1 MAEAII
7 ADSPEIPAPPR
18 RKRVLT
24 WPRLAAALA
33 GGLCLG
39 LAFPK
44 PGWAGLAWVGPGLL
58 LVGALGLPPG
68 ASFRYGW
75 FAGLVQF
82 LVTLRWLLHIPFP
95 AGAVAGW
102 LALSAYCAVYPGLW
116 LWLVL
121 RVNDLGRAALEP
133 GEGSFRRRAADF
145 SGRPWLTRLRQLLF
159 AACAWIAL
167 EMLLARFLTG
177 FPWALLG
184 LSQWQNAP
192 LIQVASVAG
201 PYGVSFLVVWFSVA
215 LAAAISG
222 VVQRPANRFG
232 WTADLRVP
240 LFTLLVVVGLG
251 FARIVRP
258 PAGTPDTLTL
268 ALVQPSIPQEVIWD
282 SAANPARF
290 DKVLQLSRQALAT
303 RPDLLLWPEGS
314 LPDITEEQ
322 LRAVTA
328 LLPDAGAWWI
338 FGSADAEPAPPGSDV
353 KWWQFNAA
361 FQFSPSGNYIATYRK
376 RRLVIFGEYIPFEHS
391 LPFLKWLTPIGASFA
406 SGDGP
411 GNFRLLRTNRP
422 AVNVSP
428 MICFEDVFPHHT
440 RAHVMPETDFVLELT
455 NNGWFG
461 ESGAQWQHAANA
473 AFRAVENGVPVVRC
487 TNNGLTGWFDEFGR
501 LHDLF
506 RTAEGSEYGAG
517 FLLTSVPVRTE
528 GGQRELTWYHA
539 RGDLFGFGCAAIAFA
554 GLLRAAR
561 GASFQ
566 RGKPW

>member
-1 MAEAII
+1 MVEA
-7 ADSPEIPAPPR
+7 APANPPEAPAPPPRTR
-18 RKRVLT
+18 RIAWL
-24 WPRLAAALA
+24 RLAAAVVA
-33 GGLCLG
+33 GALLG

-44 PGWAGLAWVGPGLL
+44 PGWAGLAWLGPGLL
-58 LVGALGLPPG
+58 FVGGLGLRPG
-68 ASFRYGW
+68 VAFRYGW
-75 FAGLVQF
+75 LAGFIQGLI
-82 LVTLRWLLHIPFP
+82 TLRWLLHIPFP

-102 LALSAYCAVYPGLW
+102 LALSAYCAVYPALW

-121 RVNDLGRAALEP
+121 RVNALGGASGGNGAA
-133 GEGSFRRRAADF
+133 GFRPQAAEF
-145 SGRPWLTRLRQLLF
+145 VGRPWFTRVRQLLF
-159 AACAWIAL
+159 AAAAWVAL

-201 PYGVSFLVVWFSVA
+201 PYGVSFLVVWCSVA
-215 LAAAISG
+215 LAAAGLG
-222 VVQRPANRFG
+222 VALRPANRFG
-232 WTADLRVP
+232 WAADLRVP
-240 LFTLLVVVGLG
+240 LFTLLAVVGLG
-251 FARIVRP
+251 FARIVRSA
-258 PAGTPDTLTL
+258 AGQPDTLTL

-290 DKVLQLSRQALAT
+290 DKVFQLSRQALAT
-303 RPDLLLWPEGS
+303 RPDVLLWPEGS

-338 FGSADAEPAPPGSDV
+338 FGSADVEAAPPGGAE
-353 KWWQFNAA
+353 KWRQFNAA
-361 FQFSPSGNYIATYRK
+361 FLFAPDGRYRAAYHK

-406 SGDGP
+406 AGDGP
-411 GNFRLLRTNRP
+411 GNFCLARTNGA

-440 RAHVMPETDFVLELT
+440 RAHVTPETDFVLELT

-487 TNNGLTGWFDEFGR
+487 TNNGLTGWFDGFGR

-506 RTAEGSEYGAG
+506 RTAEGSEYGPG
-517 FLLTSVPVRTE
+517 FLLTTVPLRP
-528 GGQRELTWYHA
+528 GGEMRELPWYHA
-539 RGDLFGFGCAAIAFA
+539 RGDVFGFACVLVVAA
-554 GLLRAAR
+554 GLAR
-561 GASFQ
+561 SRRRKTEVAV
-566 RGKPW
+566 